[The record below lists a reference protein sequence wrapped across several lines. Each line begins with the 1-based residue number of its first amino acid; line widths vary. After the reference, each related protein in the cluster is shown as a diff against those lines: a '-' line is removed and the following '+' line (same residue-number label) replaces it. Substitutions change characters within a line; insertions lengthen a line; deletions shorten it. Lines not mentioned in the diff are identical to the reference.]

1 MLDIIHKSIKMK
13 NLLILFVFIITS
25 SFLYSQNQ
33 ERLSVHYM
41 DIKPQEYQEFL
52 EYHNKKNEIL
62 ENAGYGKNFYK
73 LYKVK
78 DSDKVEKYKYFLI
91 SNYTSDN
98 HYKMTHR
105 NIKELDS
112 LNNKFSG
119 KYLDLGTKFKMDYN
133 HLYRRVYRIDND

>member
-1 MLDIIHKSIKMK
+1 MK
-13 NLLILFVFIITS
+13 
-25 SFLYSQNQ
+25 SFLTIPAILLLALPVIAQNQ

-52 EYHNKKNEIL
+52 KYHNKKNKIL

-73 LYKVK
+73 LYKVR
-78 DSDKVEKYKYFLI
+78 DSDKVEKYKFFLI

-112 LNNKFSG
+112 LNDKFRG
-119 KYLDLGTKFKMDYN
+119 KYSDLGTKFKMDYN
-133 HLYRRVYRIDND
+133 HLYRRVYRVGND

>member
-1 MLDIIHKSIKMK
+1 MK
-13 NLLILFVFIITS
+13 
-25 SFLYSQNQ
+25 SFLTISAIILLALPVIAQNQ

-52 EYHNKKNEIL
+52 EYHNKKNKIL
-62 ENAGYGKNFYK
+62 ENAGFGKNFYK
-73 LYKVK
+73 LYKVR
-78 DSDKVEKYKYFLI
+78 DSDKVEKYKFFLI

-112 LNNKFSG
+112 LNDKFRG
-119 KYLDLGTKFKMDYN
+119 KYSDLGTKFKMDYN
-133 HLYRRVYRIDND
+133 HLYRRVYRVGNE

>member
-1 MLDIIHKSIKMK
+1 MK
-13 NLLILFVFIITS
+13 
-25 SFLYSQNQ
+25 SFLTISAIILLALPVIAQNQ

-41 DIKPQEYQEFL
+41 DIKPREYQEFL

-73 LYKVK
+73 LYKVR
-78 DSDKVEKYKYFLI
+78 DSDKVDMYKYFLI

-112 LNNKFSG
+112 LNNKFRG
-119 KYLDLGTKFKMDYN
+119 KYSDLGTKFKMDYN
-133 HLYRRVYRIDND
+133 HLYRRVYRVGND